1 MRFLTQ
7 SLLLASLG
15 LFGLTST
22 ANELPEHPCKTWESQ
37 PLKALHSNK
46 DINLCKLTAQKT
58 VLIVNTASHCGYTK
72 QFSGLEALHQKY
84 KSLGLTVIGLP
95 SNDFNQEASDHAEI
109 ADVCYRNFGVSFTMT
124 EPVRVKGNK
133 AHPLFKQL
141 TAQSKAPS
149 WNFNK
154 YLIGPDGNVIEHFS
168 SQDTPTSERITTAID
183 TSLIAISP

>member
-1 MRFLTQ
+1 MKRLIQRLVF
-7 SLLLASLG
+7 ASLV
-15 LFGLTST
+15 LVSMISN
-22 ANELPEHPCKTWESQ
+22 ANEYTEHPCKKWETQ
-37 PLKALHSNK
+37 PLKALHSTK
-46 DINLCKLTAQKT
+46 AISLCKLTAQKT
-58 VLIVNTASHCGYTK
+58 VLVVNTASHCGYTK
-72 QFSGLEALHQKY
+72 QFSGLEALQQKY
-84 KSLGLTVIGLP
+84 KSRGLTVIGFP
-95 SNDFNQEASDHAEI
+95 SNDFNQEANDPAEI
-109 ADVCYRNFGVSFTMT
+109 ADICYKNFGVSFTMT
-124 EPVRVKGNK
+124 EPVRIKGNK